1 MKVREDFVI
10 EEDIKIR
17 KADPLDHE
25 IIICALQDWWGG
37 RDLTAM
43 LPKLFLNH
51 FNDTSFVI
59 EKEGQ
64 MIGFLIG
71 FLSPSLKKEAYV
83 HFMGVHP
90 DFRKKGIGTTLYDR
104 FFEICRT
111 HGRNII
117 RACTS
122 AVNRGSV
129 EFHVRIGFQ
138 LEAGD
143 DEIDGRPVTRDY
155 NRPGDHKVLF
165 TKII

>member
-1 MKVREDFVI
+1 MI
-10 EEDIKIR
+10 ENDIMIR
-17 KADPLDHE
+17 KAEPTDHE
-25 IIICALQDWWGG
+25 KIIAALQNWWGG

-59 EKEGQ
+59 EKEAE

-71 FLSPSLKKEAYV
+71 FISPSLKNEAYV

-90 DFRKKGIGTTLYDR
+90 DFRKKGFGTTLYER

-122 AVNRGSV
+122 PVNRGSV
-129 EFHVRIGFQ
+129 DFHKRIGFQ
-138 LEAGD
+138 LEPAD
-143 DEIDGRPVTRDY
+143 DEIDGLPVTSDY
-155 NRPGDHKVLF
+155 NRPGDHKVQS
-165 TKII
+165 TKLIKM